1 MKKIAAIAKKELL
14 HIIRDP
20 RSLAFAILMPL
31 MMVLLYGYAID
42 MDLKHLKVGILD
54 YDRSTASVDFVR
66 RMTSGDFIV
75 SAGHLNSREE
85 VEIGFRRGLYHAV
98 VIFPEGYSRKLQ
110 SDPNSP
116 IQLIIDGSDGSTAA
130 AVGNYLEAVTALLN
144 YDQMRTIVGD
154 RARPIETRPRVW
166 FNPELESSHFIV
178 PGLVAVVL
186 MMICA
191 LLTSVAITRE
201 KETGTLEQVLTTPV
215 KASQVIIGKVVPYLF
230 ISVIDAALI
239 LLVGLL
245 VFHVRMV
252 GSWWVLA
259 GYSIIFVTI
268 ALSLGLLISTLA
280 RTQQVAMM
288 YALLITVLP
297 TIILSGFIFPVS
309 SMPPALR
316 GLAYIIPAYYYQ
328 TVIRGIMLK
337 GVSWFPVEG
346 GVMLLMAVLFIVAA
360 SKRFRMRIEQ

>member
-1 MKKIAAIAKKELL
+1 MKRITAIAKKEFL
-14 HIIRDP
+14 HVIRDI

-31 MMVLLYGYAID
+31 MMVIIYGYAID
-42 MDLKHLKVGILD
+42 MDLKHLRVGILD
-54 YDRSTASVDFVR
+54 YDQSTASADFVG

-75 SAGHLNSREE
+75 SAGILNSRED
-85 VEIGFRRGLYHAV
+85 VETGFRRGLFHAV
-98 VIFPEGYSRKLQ
+98 IVFPEGYARKLQ
-110 SDPNSP
+110 RDPQSP
-116 IQLIIDGSDGSTAA
+116 VQLLIDGSDGTTAA

-144 YDQMRTIVGD
+144 FDQMRKVVGD

-215 KASQVIIGKVVPYLF
+215 RASQVIIGKVLPYLL
-230 ISVIDAALI
+230 IAVIDAALI
-239 LLVGLL
+239 LIVGLL
-245 VFHVRMV
+245 LFNVRMA

-268 ALSLGLLISTLA
+268 ALSLGLLISTAA

-309 SMPPALR
+309 SMPPLLQAF
-316 GLAYIIPAYYYQ
+316 GHIIPAYYYQ

-337 GVSWFPVEG
+337 GVSWFPFEG
-346 GVMLLMAVLFIVAA
+346 GVMLVMAVLLIVAA
-360 SKRFRMRIEQ
+360 SKRFRMRIEP